1 MQTDRWRQIESLFHQ
16 ALERAPKDRDL
27 FLAIACDADVA
38 LRKEVESLLASQQ
51 KSDGLLEEPAAD
63 LAAEWAQASRQ
74 ATGRTEN
81 LKQQAIGPY
90 QILSKLGKGGMGEVY
105 LAEDSRLRRKVAL
118 KLLPVEISNRKD
130 RLRRLKIE
138 AQAASATN
146 HPNIITI
153 YEIGVENSVH
163 FLATEFVEGQTLRKL
178 LTSRE
183 LELGEALDI
192 AIQIAG
198 ALSAAH
204 AAGVRHRDIKPEN
217 IMVRPDGLVKVLD
230 FGLAKLEEPRAMMAD
245 SSATTFVDANTM
257 PGMVMGTA
265 QYMSPEQARGLDVDH
280 RTDIFSLGVVL
291 YEMVTG
297 DAPFT
302 GDEIIEVMAAI
313 AHRQPTPLSKLAPK
327 APAQL
332 EKIVNQAMQKDRD
345 QRYRNAADLVAD
357 LKELKQELE
366 AKAWLARFPNGFP
379 QK

>member
-27 FLAIACDADVA
+27 FLAMACDADVA

-332 EKIVNQAMQKDRD
+332 EKIVNQALQKDRD
-345 QRYRNAADLVAD
+345 QRYPNAAELVTD

>member
-1 MQTDRWRQIESLFHQ
+1 M
-16 ALERAPKDRDL
+16 
-27 FLAIACDADVA
+27 A
-38 LRKEVESLLASQQ
+38 LRKEVESLLAAQEKGGS
-51 KSDGLLEEPAAD
+51 LLEEPAAD
-63 LAAEWAQASRQ
+63 LAAEWAQANRQ
-74 ATGRTEN
+74 ATGRTEQ

-90 QILSKLGKGGMGEVY
+90 QILYKLGKGGMGEVY

-118 KLLPVEISNRKD
+118 KLLPAEISNRKD
-130 RLRRLKIE
+130 RLRRFKIE

-146 HPNIITI
+146 HPNIITV
-153 YEIGVENSVH
+153 YEIGIENSVH

-183 LELGEALDI
+183 LQLGEALDI

-204 AAGVRHRDIKPEN
+204 AAGVWHRDIKPEN
-217 IMVRPDGLVKVLD
+217 IMIRPDGLVKVLD
-230 FGLAKLEEPRAMMAD
+230 FGLAKVEEPRAMMTD

-313 AHRQPTPLSKLAPK
+313 AHRQPTPLSKLALN

-332 EKIVNQAMQKDRD
+332 EKIVNRALQKGRD
-345 QRYRNAADLVAD
+345 QRYPNAADLAAD

-366 AKAWLARFPNGFP
+366 VKAWLARFPNGIP
-379 QK
+379 HA

>member
-27 FLAIACDADVA
+27 FLAMACDADVA